1 MKDYEISLAL
11 SGGGVRA
18 MVFHMGVLRA
28 LAESEL
34 FESVKRISTVSG
46 GSLLAGLV
54 YEKSSLSWPSSTQ
67 FLESTYPEIREMLCT
82 KSLFWDSIKELK
94 KPENFQYIF
103 SRSNLLAKAL
113 QNSWSI
119 NSLVAQLPDYPE
131 WSINGTNAENG
142 RRFRFKKINMGDYR
156 TGYAEPEN
164 LPLAFAMAVSAAFPV
179 GFGPLV
185 MKTMN
190 YTWFKRTEWHQSQE
204 DARKIVPA
212 YKKIH
217 LYDGGVYDN
226 LGLESFFDSGNN
238 SSKHEKSFI
247 IASNAGSPLHNGF
260 ARFSLNPFRLKRVID
275 IISDQSRALR
285 IRAFQNYI
293 GNDPL
298 GGISLTI
305 HPGNNVGQDFGPNSL
320 FASKYPTNLN
330 RISFCYF
337 DGIEDHGYQVA
348 RKALDHHRGYIT
360 KKP

>member
-1 MKDYEISLAL
+1 MKQYQISLAL

-18 MVFHMGVLRA
+18 MVFHLGVLRA
-28 LAESEL
+28 LAEDGL
-34 FESVKRISTVSG
+34 LESIKRISTVSG
-46 GSLLAGLV
+46 GSLLTGLLF
-54 YEKSSLSWPSSTQ
+54 EKSELSWPSSDK
-67 FLESTYPEIREMLCT
+67 FLKDIHPELRALLCSR
-82 KSLFWDSIKELK
+82 SLLWDSIKQLNE
-94 KPENFQYIF
+94 PENLQYVF

-113 QNSWSI
+113 QNNWSI
-119 NSLVAQLPDYPE
+119 KSLISSLPEVPE

-142 RRFRFKKINMGDYR
+142 RRFRFKKVNMGDYR
-156 TGYAEPEN
+156 TGYAVPER

-185 MKTMN
+185 MRTDEF
-190 YTWFKRTEWHQSQE
+190 TWHKRTSWNQDEAE
-204 DARKIVPA
+204 ARKIVPE

-238 SSKHEKSFI
+238 SPKHEDCFI
-247 IASNAGSPLHNGF
+247 IASNAGAPLSKEF

-285 IRAFQNYI
+285 TRAFQNYI
-293 GNDPL
+293 ENFSA

-305 HPGNNVGQDFGPNSL
+305 LPGTNFGQDNGLNSK
-320 FASKYPTNLN
+320 FAARYPTNLN
-330 RISFCYF
+330 RITYSHF

-348 RKALDHHRGYIT
+348 RKAFDLH
-360 KKP
+360 KMKVS